1 MAAAHP
7 NVVVFHTDQQR
18 HDSTGVH
25 GNPLGLTP
33 HFDRLAREFTHVR
46 NSFTCQPVCGPAR
59 SCLQTGQYATVTGLW
74 KNGLGLKPEAITLA
88 DCFNAAGYQTAYIG
102 KWHLSPYDSE
112 KGHGAVPVEYRGRYR
127 YWLAANSLES
137 VSDSYHTVV
146 YDNDDRPVELPG
158 YRVDALT
165 DAAIRY
171 IARHKA
177 QPFFLFLGHLEPHQ
191 QNHVGDF
198 PPPDGYRELY
208 TARWIPPDLAAL
220 PHCRTGI
227 EQRDPAFV
235 PLTSGSAHQHLG
247 GYWGMVRRLDEAF
260 GRMVDALKSMHLD
273 NRTIILFTSDH
284 ACHFQTRNREY
295 KNSCHENSIRVP
307 TLFAGPGFENGGA
320 LPQLVSTV
328 DLAPTLLDAAGL
340 EAPSTM
346 QGRSLMPLVRRKPV
360 SWPEEVLVQI
370 SEAEGGRAVRTQRW
384 KYGITALDEKWW
396 DYPSARRY
404 REAYLYDLQHDPC
417 ELTNLINKESHQK
430 VRQVMRDRLLRRMV
444 EIGEPRPEV
453 ELAEPYPRAQL
464 RPPSEEEAL
473 R

>member
-1 MAAAHP
+1 
-7 NVVVFHTDQQR
+7 
-18 HDSTGVH
+18 
-25 GNPLGLTP
+25 
-33 HFDRLAREFTHVR
+33 
-46 NSFTCQPVCGPAR
+46 
-59 SCLQTGQYATVTGLW
+59 
-74 KNGLGLKPEAITLA
+74 
-88 DCFNAAGYQTAYIG
+88 
-102 KWHLSPYDSE
+102 
-112 KGHGAVPVEYRGRYR
+112 
-127 YWLAANSLES
+127 
-137 VSDSYHTVV
+137 
-146 YDNDDRPVELPG
+146 
-158 YRVDALT
+158 
-165 DAAIRY
+165 
-171 IARHKA
+171 
-177 QPFFLFLGHLEPHQ
+177 
-191 QNHVGDF
+191 
-198 PPPDGYRELY
+198 
-208 TARWIPPDLAAL
+208 
-220 PHCRTGI
+220 
-227 EQRDPAFV
+227 
-235 PLTSGSAHQHLG
+235 
-247 GYWGMVRRLDEAF
+247 MVRRLDEAF